1 MSFLQ
6 NTLKK
11 MTKKI
16 EYLTPSQII
25 EKYPEL
31 EQKFGWTAKDVGL
44 LLKNKLLQGHYN
56 HSLRKSMIT
65 EDSLRRLIKFANGQI
80 ENQLVTIA

>member
-1 MSFLQ
+1 
-6 NTLKK
+6 
-11 MTKKI
+11 MTKKNNDDM
-16 EYLTPSQII
+16 LTPSQIL

-31 EQKFGWTAKDVGL
+31 KQKFGWTAKDIGL

-65 EDSLRRLIKFANGQI
+65 EDSLKSLIRFANRQI
-80 ENQLVTIA
+80 ENQLVTIV

>member
-1 MSFLQ
+1 MA
-6 NTLKK
+6 
-11 MTKKI
+11 KKI
-16 EYLTPSQII
+16 EYLTPSQVI

-65 EDSLRRLIKFANGQI
+65 EDSLRRLIRFANEQI
-80 ENQLVTIA
+80 EKQMVTIA

>member
-1 MSFLQ
+1 MA
-6 NTLKK
+6 
-11 MTKKI
+11 KKI

-31 EQKFGWTAKDVGL
+31 EQKLGWTSKDVGL

-56 HSLRKSMIT
+56 HSLRKSMIK
-65 EDSLRRLIKFANGQI
+65 EDSLKKLVDFANEQI
-80 ENQLVTIA
+80 SDQLVEM

>member
-1 MSFLQ
+1 MA
-6 NTLKK
+6 
-11 MTKKI
+11 KKI
-16 EYLTPSQII
+16 EYLTPSQVI

-65 EDSLRRLIKFANGQI
+65 
-80 ENQLVTIA
+80 